1 MSRHVTRTGHR
12 DGTGQ
17 TLKVCVLSRPTPPR
31 SPMKLPAA
39 ARQEPTHHPTVLMT
53 AAGPK
58 LILLDGILSKGR
70 RLFCRLPLR
79 LRKRRPL
86 ANDLPAQHVVIH
98 VSSHSSLSAEAK

>member
-1 MSRHVTRTGHR
+1 MIEIADNLTRTAEAAFD
-12 DGTGQ
+12 DGGWAQ
-17 TLKVCVLSRPTPPR
+17 S
-31 SPMKLPAA
+31 
-39 ARQEPTHHPTVLMT
+39 
-53 AAGPK
+53 
-58 LILLDGILSKGR
+58 ILLDGILSKGR